1 MKEDRMEYLIRSAVY
16 GFAIGDA
23 LGVPFEFKE
32 RDTFI
37 CTDMVGHGTWNQ
49 PAGTWSDDTS
59 MMLATLDSIRSNHGE
74 VVPLD
79 IMNRFQDWYRY
90 GRYAIDGNV
99 FDVGNTVSAALS
111 RFDGSNPFCGIDDV
125 MQNGNGALMR
135 ILPLAF
141 ADSSLDYQVEAVA
154 KLTHGHKTSTDY
166 CIKYVAAAR
175 MLMYEGYIDYDHVWR
190 CPEPLY
196 LEDDVVQEIESP
208 FSLPIKSSAYVA
220 DTFNAVM
227 YCLATTDN
235 YRDCVLKAVNLGKDT
250 DTIAA
255 LAGGLA
261 GIMYGYPVY
270 EGYRHVNRETG
281 IPPAWIERLR
291 GKDIIESCI
300 S

>member
-1 MKEDRMEYLIRSAVY
+1 MNEEKKEYLLRSAVY
-16 GFAIGDA
+16 GFAVGDA

-32 RDTFI
+32 RDTFR
-37 CTDMVGHGTWNQ
+37 CTDMIGYGTWSQ

-59 MMLATLDSIRSNHGE
+59 MMLATLDSIRLNHGKTDC
-74 VVPLD
+74 LD
-79 IMNRFQDWYRY
+79 IMNRFQSWYRQ

-99 FDVGNTVSAALS
+99 FDVGNTVSSALS
-111 RFDGSNPFCGIDDV
+111 RFDGTNPFCGIDDV

-141 ADSSLDYQVEAVA
+141 IDDVEDCHIEDVA
-154 KLTHGHKTSTDY
+154 KLTHGHGISAEH
-166 CIKYVAAAR
+166 CIRYVRIAKS
-175 MLMYEGYIDYDHVWR
+175 LMSDGTADFVYHT
-190 CPEPLY
+190 
-196 LEDDVVQEIESP
+196 
-208 FSLPIKSSAYVA
+208 PIKSSAYVA

-235 YRDCVLKAVNLGKDT
+235 YRDCVIKAVNLGKDT

-261 GIMYGYPVY
+261 GIMYGM
-270 EGYRHVNRETG
+270 EG
-281 IPPAWIERLR
+281 IPSKWMERLR
-291 GKDIIESCI
+291 GKDIIEECI